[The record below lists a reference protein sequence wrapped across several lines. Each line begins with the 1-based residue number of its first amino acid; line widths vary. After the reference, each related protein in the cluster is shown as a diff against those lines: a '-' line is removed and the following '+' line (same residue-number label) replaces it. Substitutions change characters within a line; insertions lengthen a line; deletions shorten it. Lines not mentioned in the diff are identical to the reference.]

1 MLGAIAGD
9 VIGSVYE
16 GRPIKSTDFELFNPR
31 CTFTDDTVLTIA
43 TADCILH
50 QKDYADTYRE
60 YAKRYPY
67 AGYGGYFRRWVFT
80 RGAGPYNSLGNGSA
94 MRVNP
99 IGWAYKSLDKVL
111 NHAKES
117 AQVTHN
123 HKEGIKGA
131 QAVATAIFMA
141 RTDKS
146 KREIKRFIENNFHYN
161 LEESLESIRKW
172 YSFDPTC
179 PGSVPQAIIAFL
191 ESEDY
196 EDTVRKAISLGGDSD
211 TLACMAGGIA
221 EAYYG
226 EVPEKI
232 KKFVL
237 KKLDRSMQII
247 LNEFYEKYLAK

>member
-16 GRPIKSTDFELFNPR
+16 NRPVKTTDFELFNPR

-50 QKDYADTYRE
+50 QKDYANTYRE
-60 YAKRYPY
+60 YGKRYPY
-67 AGYGGYFRRWVFT
+67 AGYGGYFKRWVFT
-80 RGAGPYNSLGNGSA
+80 PRAGPYNSLGNGSA
-94 MRVNP
+94 MRVSP
-99 IGWAYKSLDKVL
+99 IGFVYNTLDEVL
-111 NHAKES
+111 RQAKES

-131 QAVATAIFMA
+131 QAVAAAIFIA
-141 RTDKS
+141 RTNKS
-146 KREIKRFIENNFHYN
+146 KREIKEFIEKIFHYN

-211 TLACMAGGIA
+211 TLACMAGGTA
-221 EAYYG
+221 EVYYG

-237 KKLDRSMQII
+237 KKLDKSMQII
-247 LNEFYEKYLAK
+247 LNEFYEKYLDK